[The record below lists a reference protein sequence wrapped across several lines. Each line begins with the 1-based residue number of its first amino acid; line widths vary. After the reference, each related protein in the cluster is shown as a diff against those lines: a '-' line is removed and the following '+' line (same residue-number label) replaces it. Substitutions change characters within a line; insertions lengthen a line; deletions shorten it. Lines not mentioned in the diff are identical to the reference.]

1 MVDMYLEFACCAA
14 VPGGG
19 RNKEYALHLLHMCHG
34 NIHANDVE
42 LVSTSSET
50 RLFVCEYPDCS
61 ASFNSRAALN
71 GHIRIHGGG
80 VCGRSPTPDK
90 RPATATPPALG
101 DLLEEF
107 PCKICGKV
115 FNKVKSRSAHMKSH
129 RPPDA
134 EPKKPKLDPHK
145 MEAAEQT
152 LGRAMCVSS
161 TIGGGGG
168 RHP

>member
-1 MVDMYLEFACCAA
+1 MDDSRIPAS
-14 VPGGG
+14 
-19 RNKEYALHLLHMCHG
+19 
-34 NIHANDVE
+34 DVE
-42 LVSTSSET
+42 LVSTSSES

-80 VCGRSPTPDK
+80 GGVCGRSPTPDK
-90 RPATATPPALG
+90 RPTTATPPTLG
-101 DLLEEF
+101 DIIEEF

-134 EPKKPKLDPHK
+134 EPKKAKLDPHK

-152 LGRAMCVSS
+152 LGRAMGVST
-161 TIGGGGG
+161 TIG
-168 RHP
+168 RHT